1 MNQVG
6 EVNAEALKT
15 PGKLVGQLVT
25 TPAILAAIPVYAIS
39 SVGWVVVLSRL
50 NLSVAYPFLASLY
63 IFLPILSMLFLS
75 ETLSAQHWAGIVVIG
90 IGVGLVLTAIY
101 VIRVFSQ
108 AFFGPVND
116 KWDDLRG
123 LDLKGWQILPR
134 AILVAVLVYFGFF
147 PSALLDVIDGTTSTA
162 LTAFR

>member
-1 MNQVG
+1 LLSFVIIILVAATSATAAAAHILLKIGTNQVG

-15 PGKLVGQLVT
+15 PGKLVGQPVT

-75 ETLSAQHWAGIVVIG
+75 ETLSTQHWAGIVVIG
-90 IGVGLVLTAIY
+90 IGVGIVLGA
-101 VIRVFSQ
+101 
-108 AFFGPVND
+108 
-116 KWDDLRG
+116 G
-123 LDLKGWQILPR
+123 L
-134 AILVAVLVYFGFF
+134 A
-147 PSALLDVIDGTTSTA
+147 
-162 LTAFR
+162 

>member
-1 MNQVG
+1 MLSFVIIILVAATAATAHILLKIGMNQVG

-39 SVGWVVVLSRL
+39 NVGWLVVLSRL

-75 ETLSAQHWAGIVVIG
+75 ETLSTQHWAGIVVIG
-90 IGVGLVLTAIY
+90 IGIGIVLGSGL
-101 VIRVFSQ
+101 
-108 AFFGPVND
+108 P
-116 KWDDLRG
+116 
-123 LDLKGWQILPR
+123 
-134 AILVAVLVYFGFF
+134 
-147 PSALLDVIDGTTSTA
+147 
-162 LTAFR
+162 

>member
-39 SVGWVVVLSRL
+39 NVGWLVVLSRL

-63 IFLPILSMLFLS
+63 IFLPIFSMLFLS
-75 ETLSAQHWAGIVVIG
+75 ETLSTQHWAGIIVIG
-90 IGVGLVLTAIY
+90 IGVGIVLGA
-101 VIRVFSQ
+101 
-108 AFFGPVND
+108 
-116 KWDDLRG
+116 G
-123 LDLKGWQILPR
+123 L
-134 AILVAVLVYFGFF
+134 A
-147 PSALLDVIDGTTSTA
+147 
-162 LTAFR
+162 